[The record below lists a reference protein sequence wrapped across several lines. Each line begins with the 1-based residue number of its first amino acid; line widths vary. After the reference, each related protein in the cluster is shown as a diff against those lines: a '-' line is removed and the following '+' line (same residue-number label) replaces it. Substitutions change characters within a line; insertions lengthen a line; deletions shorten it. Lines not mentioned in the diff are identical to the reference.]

1 MGKKFKEIFVLKK
14 RSIVVLLICSFVI
27 FGTNL
32 IKPLL
37 NSRLI
42 DKGLMELNIKTTFFI
57 AVMLI
62 VLVLLD
68 KIIEYIQENAE
79 IEIKQFTE
87 YSLKIDIFK
96 HAIKLKD
103 SYYKQMGF
111 LKILSDAYWDLDNI
125 LMLVENNFLTV
136 FILFLK
142 AIGATL
148 ALFVINPKLAIVI
161 LCCVPIKYL
170 LCVIFSKYIVKMN
183 IELMKI
189 NQEYNSWYEDTIEG
203 IMDIKLWNLGK
214 QKCDEI
220 GEYINR
226 QNKCQKKI
234 SLLRKKRFSIDI
246 LIDEVLTYVL
256 YVLGLCIVLSSD
268 MTIGNIITVACYS
281 SYLLSPVNVIL
292 NLGQTLDEIRPAL
305 ANLNIFFEMAE
316 EQTGK
321 LPMPDTISKLEFKNV
336 GYKIEKTII
345 LENFSVTILKGQK
358 VAIVGD
364 NGTGKS
370 TLINLLLRIVEP
382 TEGVIAINDIPI
394 QCFDLISYRNAFS
407 SIMQEIHIFTG
418 SVLSNILINGDCI
431 SDSKIKEIFRYIY
444 KNDISEIRD
453 IGQSGKKLS
462 GGERQ
467 KIAYMRA
474 ICNKR
479 KFIIM
484 DEPTSAYDAES
495 IIKFCE
501 YMQQNTDFDFYITI
515 THDPQLLY
523 MMDNIIKLE
532 SRR

>member
-1 MGKKFKEIFVLKK
+1 MGKKFKEIFKLKK
-14 RSIVVLLICSFVI
+14 RSIVVLIICSCAI
-27 FGTNL
+27 FCTNL

-37 NSRLI
+37 NSLLI
-42 DKGLMELNIKTTFFI
+42 DNGLMELNLKTTFYI
-57 AVMLI
+57 AVILI
-62 VLVLLD
+62 ILVLLD
-68 KIIEYIQENAE
+68 RIIEYIQEKAE

-87 YSLKIDIFK
+87 YSLKIDIFN
-96 HAIKLKD
+96 HAIKLKN
-103 SYYKQMGF
+103 SYYKQLGF

-142 AIGATL
+142 AIGATV
-148 ALFVINPKLAIVI
+148 ALFLINPKLAIVI
-161 LCCVPIKYL
+161 LCCVPIKYMI
-170 LCVIFSKYIVKMN
+170 CVIFAKYIAKMN

-189 NQEYNSWYEDTIEG
+189 NQEYNSWFEDTVEG

-226 QNKCQKKI
+226 QNEGQKKI
-234 SLLRKKRFSIDI
+234 SLLRRKKFSIDI
-246 LIDEVLTYVL
+246 LIDEALTYIL
-256 YVLGLCIVLSSD
+256 YILGLCIVLSSD

-292 NLGQTLDEIRPAL
+292 NVRQTLDEIRPAL
-305 ANLNIFFEMAE
+305 TNLSTFFEMTE

-321 LPMPDTISKLEFKNV
+321 LPMPDTINKLEFKNV
-336 GYKIEKTII
+336 GYRIDETII

-370 TLINLLLRIVEP
+370 TLINLLLRIIEP
-382 TEGVIAINDIPI
+382 TEGQIVINDIPI

-418 SVLSNILINGDCI
+418 SVLSNILISGDDI
-431 SDSKIKEIFRYIY
+431 PEYKIKEMFQWIY
-444 KNDISEIRD
+444 KKDISEIRD

-484 DEPTSAYDAES
+484 DEPTSAYDTES
-495 IIKFCE
+495 ILKFCE

-523 MMDNIIKLE
+523 MMDKIIELE